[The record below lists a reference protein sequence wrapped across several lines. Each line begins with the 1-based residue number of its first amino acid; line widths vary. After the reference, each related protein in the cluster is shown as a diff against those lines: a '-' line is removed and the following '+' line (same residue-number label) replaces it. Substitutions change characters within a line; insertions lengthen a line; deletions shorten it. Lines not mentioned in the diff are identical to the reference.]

1 MGRADAGQHA
11 RNAGSVGGT
20 TAAPVC
26 SPPRSP
32 FLQQSTLLA
41 TRTDTAATSLR
52 AATAALPLVLLG
64 PPPSAGVA
72 AADTA
77 TWLGLDVGA
86 ADVLPSPPSDARL
99 RTLWQHAVRKYMGP
113 RRASTSSLS
122 AARGCCGSGEC
133 TTISTSSAS
142 LTGGDDGGCVSI
154 GGAVTRRSVDSA
166 LRPTPA
172 PPLRL
177 SRRGAPARAAAGRA
191 AAAWRGQDR
200 DTAPPRSVPPRDD
213 MVTPPP
219 TVGGGPPP
227 CVWGTPVLPP
237 APAAPSAAAAAAFAA
252 LACSDACDADDA
264 LLLPPLCPS
273 LPPLAAP
280 RRPAPGASTPAGAH
294 TAGGSPSPSR
304 GSDATAAGVPL
315 TDLADALDDVSL
327 AEGLPALLPE
337 DAVGGGGRRLGRG
350 RDVCAAAAAVRGRAP
365 DRPVPQKVAL
375 TAGVDQRQAGRRVR
389 HGRGDGVAGVT
400 EGEMKNKK
408 NFFAFPT
415 HESPRHHC
423 SYVLLNYGCWMW
435 RRVFL
440 AAIHVPK
447 RLLWTPF

>member
-1 MGRADAGQHA
+1 MGTRRRRKTGKQARKQRASGVRSAHPSLFA
-11 RNAGSVGGT
+11 F
-20 TAAPVC
+20 
-26 SPPRSP
+26 PPT
-32 FLQQSTLLA
+32 QSTLLA
-41 TRTDTAATSLR
+41 TRTDTASTSLR

-122 AARGCCGSGEC
+122 AARGCGGSGEG
-133 TTISTSSAS
+133 TTLSTSSAS
-142 LTGGDDGGCVSI
+142 LTGGDDGGACVSI
-154 GGAVTRRSVDSA
+154 NGTVTRRSVDSA

-177 SRRGAPARAAAGRA
+177 SRRVAPARAAAGRA

-200 DTAPPRSVPPRDD
+200 DMPRAAPPRDD

-237 APAAPSAAAAAAFAA
+237 APAAPPGAAAAAFAA
-252 LACSDACDADDA
+252 LACSDSACDGDDA

-280 RRPAPGASTPAGAH
+280 RRPAAGASTPAGAH

-304 GSDATAAGVPL
+304 SSDATAAGVPL

-337 DAVGGGGRRLGRG
+337 DAVGGVGDGSEGSDTPLAPPPPRLADAPPIGLSLKKSPSLLALINDRL
-350 RDVCAAAAAVRGRAP
+350 AAVCGTDAAVGL
-365 DRPVPQKVAL
+365 PV
-375 TAGVDQRQAGRRVR
+375 
-389 HGRGDGVAGVT
+389 
-400 EGEMKNKK
+400 
-408 NFFAFPT
+408 
-415 HESPRHHC
+415 
-423 SYVLLNYGCWMW
+423 
-435 RRVFL
+435 
-440 AAIHVPK
+440 
-447 RLLWTPF
+447 